1 MEQPTGHGADNWR
14 KGVADMEEQG
24 KIKGRNFG
32 RQQTFTQRTGLTQ
45 MFRSKKD
52 RTSHMH
58 VVKAFEDGGRFN
70 LFKVHGSAIF
80 SRNVMV
86 RSVVCAILGEGY
98 YIANQMRPDRGV
110 DGFTD
115 FYWAVIGNCLS
126 LLLVFKSNTA
136 YSRFWEA
143 RGWVG
148 TLCNATRSFMR
159 RLLFTG
165 RLRPGDGE
173 LEADV
178 NELGRY
184 GRVFFA
190 LMMQDVRLAQ
200 NLSALGDDLL
210 TTKEKDTLLQA
221 RRRPL
226 AVLGWMQVRV
236 AALSRQGLLSERLQ
250 MALEEHLE
258 QMSQAYHGCTKIRS
272 QPLPFSYSQL
282 IALLTATY
290 CMMVPG
296 RASDTAR
303 RTAHAASP
311 HRSRHRCPPPSSS
324 RLART
329 SARRPS

>member
-1 MEQPTGHGADNWR
+1 
-14 KGVADMEEQG
+14 
-24 KIKGRNFG
+24 
-32 RQQTFTQRTGLTQ
+32 
-45 MFRSKKD
+45 
-52 RTSHMH
+52 MH

-190 LMMQDVRLAQ
+190 LMMQGRRAVSAERLDVL
-200 NLSALGDDLL
+200 LSACSCEG
-210 TTKEKDTLLQA
+210 
-221 RRRPL
+221 
-226 AVLGWMQVRV
+226 
-236 AALSRQGLLSERLQ
+236 
-250 MALEEHLE
+250 
-258 QMSQAYHGCTKIRS
+258 
-272 QPLPFSYSQL
+272 
-282 IALLTATY
+282 
-290 CMMVPG
+290 
-296 RASDTAR
+296 
-303 RTAHAASP
+303 
-311 HRSRHRCPPPSSS
+311 HRCPKT
-324 RLART
+324 RDGVGGR
-329 SARRPS
+329 